1 PEVTVNIYSFAA
13 QKHLFPKQPTRVE
26 NDGDYDR
33 AFASLKQADKEYKAI
48 DDLFVK
54 LVMFWQLHLA
64 YGEDFYPNLHKLYRE
79 LPKDK
84 LPETDEDEIQAFI
97 FNTSK

>member
-1 PEVTVNIYSFAA
+1 
-13 QKHLFPKQPTRVE
+13 
-26 NDGDYDR
+26 
-33 AFASLKQADKEYKAI
+33 
-48 DDLFVK
+48 
-54 LVMFWQLHLA
+54 MFWQLHLA

-97 FNTSK
+97 FNTSKVAKQNLLPFFDQWGLKVSQETRKK